1 MTHVYEFHPI
11 EVCLELPRI
20 GETIICKDKK
30 RRLAKIAVDVDI
42 DAVKKIFF
50 DTIETGF

>member
-1 MTHVYEFHPI
+1 MNTIQLKFVWS
-11 EVCLELPRI
+11 LPRI

-30 RRLAKIAVDVDI
+30 RRLAKVAVDVDI

>member
-1 MTHVYEFHPI
+1 MEPS
-11 EVCLELPRI
+11 RI
-20 GETIICKDKK
+20 GETMISRDKT
-30 RRLAKIAVDVDI
+30 RRFAKVAVDVDI

>member
-1 MTHVYEFHPI
+1 
-11 EVCLELPRI
+11 LEPSRI
-20 GETIICKDKK
+20 GETVISKDKK
-30 RRLAKIAVDVDI
+30 RRFAKVAVGVDI